1 MKETE
6 GEYEEEEE
14 EEDDDS
20 SGDATRAPRRAFA
33 RRLDDVNEDDHGNN
47 DKNTKIPICFI
58 RVYPTLSISFN

>member
-1 MKETE
+1 MIACEHAPQGTLH
-6 GEYEEEEE
+6 
-14 EEDDDS
+14 
-20 SGDATRAPRRAFA
+20 GDATRAPRGAFA